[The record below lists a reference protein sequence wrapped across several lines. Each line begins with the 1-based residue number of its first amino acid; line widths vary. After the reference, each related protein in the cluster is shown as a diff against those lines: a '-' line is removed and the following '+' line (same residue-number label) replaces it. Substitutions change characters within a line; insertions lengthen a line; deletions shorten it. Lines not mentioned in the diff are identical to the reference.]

1 MKYLKRFNESSEDDW
16 DLEEIKDIFQDFLDE
31 GLFRLDDVVI
41 GRSLTIS
48 PKLWCNSHRD
58 FTGESFSSLT
68 IKLVSEI
75 DGKYDFSL
83 LDVLDE
89 CIKRYESIYGVELES
104 IFLVNAYDTVGLPTT
119 STSYPLGR
127 SLFNWFN
134 SCQTIKD
141 ISKSNNLKKLTIDR
155 LDITFKLS

>member
-1 MKYLKRFNESSEDDW
+1 MKYLKRFNESSEEDW

-41 GRSLTIS
+41 GSSLTIA

-75 DGKYDFSL
+75 EGKYDFSL

-89 CIKRYESIYGVELES
+89 CIKHFESIYGVELES
-104 IFLVNAYDTVGLPTT
+104 IYTVGLPTGASFAT
-119 STSYPLGR
+119 R

>member
-41 GRSLTIS
+41 GSSLTIA

-75 DGKYDFSL
+75 EGKYDFSL
-83 LDVLDE
+83 LDFLDE
-89 CIKRYESIYGVELES
+89 CIKHFESIYGVELES
-104 IFLVNAYDTVGLPTT
+104 IYTVGLPTG
-119 STSYPLGR
+119 STFSQR

-141 ISKSNNLKKLTIDR
+141 ISKANNLKKLTIDR

>member
-48 PKLWCNSHRD
+48 PKLWCDSHRD

-89 CIKRYESIYGVELES
+89 CIKRYESIYGVELKS
-104 IFLVNAYDTVGLPTT
+104 IYTVGLPTG
-119 STSYPLGR
+119 SSQR

>member
-58 FTGESFSSLT
+58 FTGESFSSST

-104 IFLVNAYDTVGLPTT
+104 IYTVGLPTG
-119 STSYPLGR
+119 STFAHR

>member
-104 IFLVNAYDTVGLPTT
+104 IYTVGLPTG
-119 STSYPLGR
+119 STFAHR

>member
-1 MKYLKRFNESSEDDW
+1 MKYLKRFNESSEEDW

-41 GRSLTIS
+41 GSSLTIA

-75 DGKYDFSL
+75 EGKYDFSL

-89 CIKRYESIYGVELES
+89 CIKHFESIYGFELES
-104 IFLVNAYDTVGLPTT
+104 IYTVGLPTGVPMGIG
-119 STSYPLGR
+119 YK

-141 ISKSNNLKKLTIDR
+141 ISKANNLKKLTIDR

>member
-104 IFLVNAYDTVGLPTT
+104 IYTVGLPTAENVLT
-119 STSYPLGR
+119 ILGSSQR